1 MYWRWIYAYMARAT
15 ERRLHFDSP
24 TRTRV
29 NSDSSVNDGYCF
41 RLFSVDTSPSTYFS
55 PFPSRTLSRCTWTMT
70 DSGQL
75 RSSISLLG
83 NHAEFLLSRSTS
95 ALNTLQ
101 ASHALWFLLEEKET
115 STNGQNSKVSWH
127 SIVDQSVRIDL
138 PVFRRSAASGRS
150 GWRRDFPLQQKVPVP
165 SLYPARCRKLLAMHN
180 DHKQRS

>member
-1 MYWRWIYAYMARAT
+1 MHAWRKGLGSLLSYPLLVATLCFNPAEGPQTASRSAECRPAELPLCTGAGSTHTWRAT
-15 ERRLHFDSP
+15 ERRLHFDSQ

-55 PFPSRTLSRCTWTMT
+55 PFPSRTLPRSTRTMT
-70 DSGQL
+70 DSCQL

-101 ASHALWFLLEEKET
+101 ASHAL
-115 STNGQNSKVSWH
+115 
-127 SIVDQSVRIDL
+127 
-138 PVFRRSAASGRS
+138 
-150 GWRRDFPLQQKVPVP
+150 
-165 SLYPARCRKLLAMHN
+165 
-180 DHKQRS
+180 

>member
-1 MYWRWIYAYMARAT
+1 MHAWRKGLGSLLSYPLLVATLCFNPAEGPQTASRSAERRPAELPFCTGAGSTHTWRAT
-15 ERRLHFDSP
+15 ERRLHFDSL

-29 NSDSSVNDGYCF
+29 NSYSSVNDGNCF

-55 PFPSRTLSRCTWTMT
+55 PFPSRTLHGTRTMT

-101 ASHALWFLLEEKET
+101 ASHAL
-115 STNGQNSKVSWH
+115 
-127 SIVDQSVRIDL
+127 
-138 PVFRRSAASGRS
+138 
-150 GWRRDFPLQQKVPVP
+150 
-165 SLYPARCRKLLAMHN
+165 
-180 DHKQRS
+180 